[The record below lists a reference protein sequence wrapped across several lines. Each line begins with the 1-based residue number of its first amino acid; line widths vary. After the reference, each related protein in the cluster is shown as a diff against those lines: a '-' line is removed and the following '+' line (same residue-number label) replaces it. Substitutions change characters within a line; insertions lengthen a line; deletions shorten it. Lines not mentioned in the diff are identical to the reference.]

1 MRLRLVDNMG
11 AAIAFE
17 HLNRHRAKFRKWHLS
32 AWPTFPLR
40 LNMTLPT
47 VDRYQRGKDHDP
59 KDENLSLGR
68 VDKLFLPTHSVFSTQ
83 VEATKRLRSLVIR
96 TLPIPT
102 DTSCLSPG
110 LKGRLFGNS
119 RSHKINKAARS
130 RGQSSA
136 TLGCEAPLNPQSWLT
151 PRLCSTL
158 LYMADRIAYKAV
170 TRGIA
175 VSVEPTYLEADSSP
189 SNSQYLWAYR
199 VIIENQGR
207 DTVQL
212 LSRHW
217 MITNARG
224 ELTEVKGPGVIGKQ
238 PFLKPGESHAY
249 TSGTPLNTP
258 SGMMGGSYEMES
270 DSGERFNVEIP
281 TFSLDSPDQS
291 VLLH

>member
-1 MRLRLVDNMG
+1 
-11 AAIAFE
+11 
-17 HLNRHRAKFRKWHLS
+17 
-32 AWPTFPLR
+32 
-40 LNMTLPT
+40 
-47 VDRYQRGKDHDP
+47 
-59 KDENLSLGR
+59 
-68 VDKLFLPTHSVFSTQ
+68 
-83 VEATKRLRSLVIR
+83 
-96 TLPIPT
+96 
-102 DTSCLSPG
+102 
-110 LKGRLFGNS
+110 
-119 RSHKINKAARS
+119 
-130 RGQSSA
+130 
-136 TLGCEAPLNPQSWLT
+136 
-151 PRLCSTL
+151 
-158 LYMADRIAYKAV
+158 MANRIAYKAV

-207 DTVQL
+207 ETVQL

-224 ELTEVKGPGVIGKQ
+224 ELTEVKGTGVIGEQ
-238 PFLKPGESHAY
+238 PVLKPGESHAY

>member
-1 MRLRLVDNMG
+1 
-11 AAIAFE
+11 
-17 HLNRHRAKFRKWHLS
+17 
-32 AWPTFPLR
+32 
-40 LNMTLPT
+40 
-47 VDRYQRGKDHDP
+47 
-59 KDENLSLGR
+59 
-68 VDKLFLPTHSVFSTQ
+68 
-83 VEATKRLRSLVIR
+83 
-96 TLPIPT
+96 
-102 DTSCLSPG
+102 
-110 LKGRLFGNS
+110 
-119 RSHKINKAARS
+119 
-130 RGQSSA
+130 
-136 TLGCEAPLNPQSWLT
+136 
-151 PRLCSTL
+151 
-158 LYMADRIAYKAV
+158 MADRIAYKAV

-224 ELTEVKGPGVIGKQ
+224 ELTEVKGLGVIGKQ

-249 TSGTPLNTP
+249 ISGTPLNTP

-291 VLLH
+291 VLRH

>member
-1 MRLRLVDNMG
+1 
-11 AAIAFE
+11 
-17 HLNRHRAKFRKWHLS
+17 
-32 AWPTFPLR
+32 
-40 LNMTLPT
+40 
-47 VDRYQRGKDHDP
+47 
-59 KDENLSLGR
+59 
-68 VDKLFLPTHSVFSTQ
+68 
-83 VEATKRLRSLVIR
+83 
-96 TLPIPT
+96 
-102 DTSCLSPG
+102 
-110 LKGRLFGNS
+110 
-119 RSHKINKAARS
+119 
-130 RGQSSA
+130 
-136 TLGCEAPLNPQSWLT
+136 
-151 PRLCSTL
+151 
-158 LYMADRIAYKAV
+158 MANRIAYKAV

-207 DTVQL
+207 ETVQL

-224 ELTEVKGPGVIGKQ
+224 ELTEVKGAGVIGEQ
-238 PFLKPGESHAY
+238 PVLKPGESHAY